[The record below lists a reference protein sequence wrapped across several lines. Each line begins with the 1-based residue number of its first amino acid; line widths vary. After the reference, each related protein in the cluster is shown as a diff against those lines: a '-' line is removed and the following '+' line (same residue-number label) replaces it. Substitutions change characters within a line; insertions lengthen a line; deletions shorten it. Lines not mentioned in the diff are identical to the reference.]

1 MLPSIFG
8 ENLFDD
14 FFGDPFGMMP
24 RGRDPLY
31 GKHAKNL
38 MRTDVRET
46 EDTYELDVDLPGFK
60 KDEVTLEL
68 KNGVLAIQAV
78 KGLDKDETDKKGKY
92 IRQERYAGAC
102 SRSFYVGD
110 AVEPEDVSAKF
121 EDGILTIS
129 VPKKVK
135 RQPPKNSPI
144 PIQKRERTA
153 PAPKGA
159 GAFLHGRGGGI
170 FFLPFSSICAILS
183 PT

>member
-46 EDTYELDVDLPGFK
+46 EDTYELDVDLP
-60 KDEVTLEL
+60 EL
-68 KNGVLAIQAV
+68 KNGYLTIQAA
-78 KGLDKDETDKKGKY
+78 KGLDKDQTDKKGKY

-129 VPKKVK
+129 VPKNVK
-135 RQPPKNSPI
+135 KQLPKNSAI
-144 PIQKRERTA
+144 SIQ
-153 PAPKGA
+153 
-159 GAFLHGRGGGI
+159 
-170 FFLPFSSICAILS
+170 
-183 PT
+183 